1 MIRTLAALALA
12 AGLLVSLAAP
22 VLAQGSKPVAK
33 VDDMVVTEED
43 VAIGLAEMG
52 ASLPQQMNEAQRRNY
67 IVEYLMDLKLVARA
81 ADREKLGD
89 TPDFRKRLEQ
99 TRERL
104 LMEALLTREGEKGA
118 TDEALKK
125 FYDDTVKTL
134 PQEKEIR
141 ARHILVETEDDAK
154 KALERVKKG
163 EDFAAVAKEL
173 SKDPGSGTDGGD
185 LGFFTKDRMVAEF
198 AEEAFKTAVGQ
209 ISNIVKS
216 QFGFHVIKV
225 EEARDRAPPAFD
237 QVKAQLQRYM
247 VQKAQQDFVLEL
259 RKAARIER
267 LDQPK

>member
-1 MIRTLAALALA
+1 
-12 AGLLVSLAAP
+12 
-22 VLAQGSKPVAK
+22 
-33 VDDMVVTEED
+33 
-43 VAIGLAEMG
+43 
-52 ASLPQQMNEAQRRNY
+52 
-67 IVEYLMDLKLVARA
+67 VARA

>member
-1 MIRTLAALALA
+1 LTRSFAAHALA
-12 AGLLVSLAAP
+12 AGLLLFAAAP
-22 VLAQGSKPVAK
+22 SHAQNTAPVAR
-33 VDDMVVTEED
+33 VDGVVITEED
-43 VAIGLAEMG
+43 VAIGLAEIG
-52 ASLPQQMNEAQRRNY
+52 PSLPQQMNEAQRRNY

-81 ADREKLGD
+81 ADREKLGE
-89 TPDFRKRLEQ
+89 TPEFRKRLEQ
-99 TRERL
+99 TRERI
-104 LMEALLTREGEKGA
+104 LMETLLAREGAKGA
-118 TDEALKK
+118 TDAALRK

-134 PQEKEIR
+134 PPEKEIR
-141 ARHILVETEDDAK
+141 ARHILVETEDEAK
-154 KALERVKKG
+154 KALERAKKG
-163 EDFAAVAKEL
+163 EDFAALAKEL

-209 ISNIVKS
+209 ISNVVKS

-225 EEARDRAPPAFD
+225 EETRDRAPPPFE

-259 RKAARIER
+259 RKAATIER